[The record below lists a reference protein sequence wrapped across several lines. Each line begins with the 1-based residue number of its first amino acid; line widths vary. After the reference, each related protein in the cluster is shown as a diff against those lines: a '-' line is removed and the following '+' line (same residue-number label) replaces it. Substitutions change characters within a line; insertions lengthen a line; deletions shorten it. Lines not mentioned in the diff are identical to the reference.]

1 MRTSLLLIVS
11 LLLLVSCS
19 EYQRILKSDDAGLK
33 YQHAESYYT
42 NGKYKKALKLMEQIV
57 PVYRGKPQA
66 EKLMFMYANTFYQLE
81 DYYLAGYQ
89 FERFVLSYGKSDSVE
104 VAAYRSAE
112 SYYELSPRYSLD
124 QEDTYK
130 GLEKLQEF
138 INAYPDSEYRDL
150 ANIKVMELSEK
161 LQKKDIEVAKQYLKI
176 GETSGTY
183 KSAIEAFDN
192 FILDHPGS
200 KYRPDAYYGK
210 FEAAYRLAINSFP
223 SLVVERLQTSMKYY
237 NDFKKYYPTNE
248 LHEEAKKILE
258 DIDRRLTEK
267 ETSS

>member
-1 MRTSLLLIVS
+1 MKTSLLLIIS

-33 YQHAESYYT
+33 YQHAEAYYD

-66 EKLMFMYANTFYQLE
+66 EKLMFMYANTFYKLE
-81 DYYLAGYQ
+81 DYYLSGYQ
-89 FERFVLSYGKSDSVE
+89 FERFVMSYAKSDSLE
-104 VAAYRSAE
+104 IAFYRSAI
-112 SYYELSPRYSLD
+112 SYYELSPRFSLD
-124 QEDTYK
+124 QEDTFK

-138 INAYPDSEYRDL
+138 INAYPNSEYRED
-150 ANIKVMELSEK
+150 ANLKVSVLSEK
-161 LQKKDIEVAKQYLKI
+161 LQKKDIEIAKQYLKT
-176 GETSGTY
+176 GESLGTFTN
-183 KSAIEAFDN
+183 AIEAFDN

-200 KYRPDAYYGK
+200 KYRPDAFYGK

-223 SLVVERLQTSMKYY
+223 SLVEERLLTS
-237 NDFKKYYPTNE
+237 KKYYKDFIKYYADNE
-248 LHEEAKKILE
+248 LNEEAKKILE
-258 DIDRRLTEK
+258 DIDKRITNK